1 MVFQNIDILG
11 SNLVLPVDKEIIFHF
26 KRLNNLR
33 IELYKF
39 NLDHIYWEEIFI
51 NIIYQIKDL
60 KFMVEE

>member
-33 IELYKF
+33 IELCKF